1 MKKYFLVYDDETKW
15 FTRQRNNLLNS
26 VKKFSDFET
35 ISFKKSEIDKDFLE
49 KNKHIFQIPVGDG
62 AWLWKPYI
70 IDKTLEKLN
79 DGDLLFYM
87 DAKYRFVEEFE
98 NLYKNAMQERDI
110 LIWKNKPNE
119 KEYPLWFLCHKHVLE
134 KYGMLEKLYGN
145 DEAKEPWAG
154 SILIKKTPFI
164 VSLIKEWLEM
174 CQIKEDLWGDEE
186 SYKIQKHEYSENYRI
201 AHRNDQSLLGILLYK
216 YGIPM
221 EYMEKNI
228 YKTQG
233 THGKG

>member
-15 FTRQRNNLLNS
+15 FALQRNNLLNS

-87 DAKYRFVEEFE
+87 DANYYFLEEFE
-98 NLYKNAMQERDI
+98 NLYKKLIEERDI

-119 KEYPLWFLCHKHVLE
+119 QEYSLWHLCHKHVLE

-154 SILIKKTPFI
+154 TMLIKKTNF
-164 VSLIKEWLEM
+164 STNLIKEWLDM
-174 CQIKEDLWGDEE
+174 SQIKKDLWGDEE
-186 SYKIQKHEYSENYRI
+186 SFKVQNREYTETRRPM
-201 AHRNDQSLLGILLYK
+201 HRPNQALLGILLYK
-216 YGIPM
+216 YNIPI
-221 EYMEKNI
+221 EHMEKKYLQNVRNPW
-228 YKTQG
+228 
-233 THGKG
+233 

>member
-1 MKKYFLVYDDETKW
+1 MKKYFLVYED
-15 FTRQRNNLLNS
+15 NNPLYIKKRDTLLDS
-26 VKKFSDFET
+26 VKKFSNFEI
-35 ISFKKSEIDKDFLE
+35 ISFKKSEIDKAFLE

-87 DAKYRFVEEFE
+87 DASYYFVEEFE
-98 NLYKNAMQERDI
+98 HLYKKLIEERDI

-119 KEYPLWFLCHKHVLE
+119 KEYPLWHLCHKHVLE
-134 KYGMLEKLYGN
+134 KYGMLEKLFYN

-164 VSLIKEWLEM
+164 VSLIKEWLSM
-174 CQIKEDLWGDEE
+174 CQIKEDLWGNEE
-186 SYKIQKHEYSENYRI
+186 SYKIQNREYSENYRCS
-201 AHRNDQSLLGILLYK
+201 HRHDQSLLGILLYK

-221 EYMEKNI
+221 EYMEKKYLQNARNPW
-228 YKTQG
+228 
-233 THGKG
+233 